1 MSDTLVRPA
10 APLAPARQV
19 HWGPVI
25 AGALT
30 AAALASVLHA
40 FAAAVGLAVSS
51 TAPTWRDASVA
62 LWILSGVYL
71 VCVALV
77 AYGVGGYVAGLLRER
92 YDAATSNPTAVTT
105 KTVALGVDE
114 VELRDGL
121 LGLLV
126 WALATLLT
134 VLLLVLAASDST
146 RLAASSTGAAGP
158 GASLTGENVIAF
170 DIDRLLRGDR
180 RQGDDLTQTR
190 AEAARI
196 LLTSSSHSGMAAED
210 RAYLV
215 RLVAAR
221 SGLAQPEAERRL
233 SADGER
239 AIPGWLFGATYVGF
253 WTLSG
258 IPVYAGYVG
267 ASKLTMCCAWFTG
280 AAPYLVAAVLVAAGL
295 YQLTSLKRACLAQC
309 ESPLSFLMTRWRT
322 GYRATFALATR
333 HALYCIG
340 CCWAL
345 MVILVVAGMMG
356 IWWVTGIAVVVFAEK
371 ILPAGR
377 RVATGVGFALIALG
391 LVVAGVPDLLGRIR

>member
-1 MSDTLVRPA
+1 MSDTVVRPA

-196 LLTSSSHSGMAAED
+196 LLTSSSHRGVAAED

-215 RLVAAR
+215 RVVAAR
-221 SGLAQPEAERRL
+221 SGLAQPEAERRTDAAIA
-233 SADGER
+233 SAKENIAR
-239 AIPGWLFGATYVGF
+239 ARRSTVILAFMAGA
-253 WTLSG
+253 
-258 IPVYAGYVG
+258 
-267 ASKLTMCCAWFTG
+267 
-280 AAPYLVAAVLVAAGL
+280 AAVLGAAA
-295 YQLTSLKRACLAQC
+295 S
-309 ESPLSFLMTRWRT
+309 W
-322 GYRATFALATR
+322 FAA
-333 HALYCIG
+333 
-340 CCWAL
+340 
-345 MVILVVAGMMG
+345 VAGG
-356 IWWVTGIAVVVFAEK
+356 EQRDERG
-371 ILPAGR
+371 PAGNWHLF
-377 RVATGVGFALIALG
+377 G
-391 LVVAGVPDLLGRIR
+391 GRNTTRTFRQ